1 MGLHKDL
8 SEVPISAL
16 SLRRCPTTTPEVRLR
31 EAIRIMRRDQLG
43 AIIVVDEDGRPA
55 GMFNENMLTRILDE
69 TPDVLDDPIA
79 DHMTTHVVCLT
90 RDDPIAKLIATMF
103 QRNLQWVCIVNREGR
118 PVSFSGLR
126 GVIEYVAD
134 YFPHQVMVQPTT
146 SSKLAMDEREGA

>member
-8 SEVPISAL
+8 NEVPISEL
-16 SLRRCPTTTPEVRLR
+16 SLRRCPTTTAEVKLR

-43 AIIVVDEDGRPA
+43 AIIVVDDEGLPI
-55 GMFNENMLTRILDE
+55 GMFNEHILIQILDE
-69 TPDVLDDPIA
+69 TPEVLDEPLSS
-79 DHMTTHVVCLT
+79 HMTTEFVCLR
-90 RDDPIAKLIATMF
+90 RDDPIAKLIAVMF
-103 QRNLQWVCIVNREGR
+103 KHHAHWVCVVDKAGR

-134 YFPHQVMVQPTT
+134 YFPHRVLVQPTT